1 MAAVTLELIKQ
12 LREETG
18 TGVME
23 AKKALEE
30 AQGDLKKAREIVHE
44 RGLMKAAKKADR
56 ETNEG
61 YVGSYVHTTG
71 KVAAMITLLCE
82 TDFVARNDE
91 FQKLAREVAMQAAS
105 MKPETVEELLEQE
118 YIRDGKHTIS
128 DLVKTLSAKVGEN
141 ITVGQMSVI
150 KI

>member
-1 MAAVTLELIKQ
+1 MAASMDQIKQ

-18 TGVME
+18 TGIME

-30 AQGDLKKAREIVHE
+30 ANGDYEQAKKIVFE

-61 YVGSYVHTTG
+61 YVGCYVHTTG
-71 KVAAMITLLCE
+71 KVAAMVTLLCE

-91 FQKLAREVAMQAAS
+91 FTKLAREIAMQAAS
-105 MKPETVEELLEQE
+105 MRPETVAELMEQE
-118 YIRDGKHTIS
+118 YIRDGKFTIQE
-128 DLVKTLSAKVGEN
+128 LVKTLSAKVGEN
-141 ITVGQMSVI
+141 ITIGTMSVI
-150 KI
+150 KV